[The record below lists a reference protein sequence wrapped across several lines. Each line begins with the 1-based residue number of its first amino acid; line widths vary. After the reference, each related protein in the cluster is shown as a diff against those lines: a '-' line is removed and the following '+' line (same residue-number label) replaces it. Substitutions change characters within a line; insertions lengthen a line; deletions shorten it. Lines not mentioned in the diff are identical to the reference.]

1 MWCLPSSL
9 FFWWHA
15 DLIGP
20 LLKKMKLWRLPKT
33 EGSILKYKVPPLWPT
48 YISEGRTPFSKA
60 YGIKVRWYGEHVGE
74 NIAKLGNILKTH
86 WELEGNIVWTHWE
99 SGKYEKSFPPPHPQ
113 NIKGKKQGTLSACL
127 GLPIGCMKFLFP
139 KDLGHHFW
147 PGPTPLAK
155 NTLPIQCWGTFDWKN
170 INCPIFQKHFRSREL
185 PVLDISKP

>member
-1 MWCLPSSL
+1 MAHLY
-9 FFWWHA
+9 
-15 DLIGP
+15 
-20 LLKKMKLWRLPKT
+20 KWREDTIFQGIRDK
-33 EGSILKYKVPPLWPT
+33 
-48 YISEGRTPFSKA
+48 SEVIWRTCWGKQ
-60 YGIKVRWYGEHVGE
+60 
-74 NIAKLGNILKTH
+74 LGNILRTH

-127 GLPIGCMKFLFP
+127 GLPIDCMKFLFP